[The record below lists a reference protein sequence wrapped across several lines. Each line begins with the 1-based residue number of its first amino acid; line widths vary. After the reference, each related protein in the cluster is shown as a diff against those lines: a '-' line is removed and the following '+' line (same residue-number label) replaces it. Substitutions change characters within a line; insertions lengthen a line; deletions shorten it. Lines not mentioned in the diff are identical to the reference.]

1 MRNLYE
7 ILEVGEQAT
16 QQEIKSA
23 YRKLAKKYH
32 PDLNQGNEEAQEKF
46 KEVNTAYEVLSNEQK
61 RAQYDRFGDSIFQNG
76 GAGAGGA
83 GYGDFGDIF
92 GDIFGDLFG
101 GGGFSRGARRQD
113 PNAPRMGADVR
124 VDVTIPFKEAVFGG
138 DQEVSYTRIINC
150 KECNGT
156 GAEKGSAKTTCD
168 TCHGSGRVQFQQN
181 SMFGQFIREEVCPDC
196 HGTGEKIEKTCGHCH
211 GEGME
216 RKKRKL
222 RVKVPKGVDT
232 GDALPI
238 RGEGHEGKN
247 NGPAGDLYVVFRVQ
261 DHPIFERHGLD
272 IHFEMPIT
280 FAQAAMGGVLE
291 IPTLTGKEDYE
302 IKEGTET
309 GTRFHLKDKGIEN
322 MRGQKGDLY
331 FTVKIQTP
339 KKLTEEQ
346 KVLLKRYAEASGEE
360 VHERRK
366 GIFDKVKD
374 FFD

>member
-7 ILEVGEQAT
+7 ILEVEEKAT
-16 QQEIKSA
+16 EQEIKSA

-46 KEVNTAYEVLSNEQK
+46 KEINTAYEVLSNSEK

-76 GAGAGGA
+76 GAGAGA

-92 GDIFGDLFG
+92 GDLFGDLF

-113 PNAPRMGADVR
+113 PSAPRMGADVR

-138 DQEVSYTRIINC
+138 EKEVSYTRIVNC
-150 KECNGT
+150 GVCEGT
-156 GAEKGSAKTTCD
+156 GAEKGSTKKTCP
-168 TCHGSGRVQFQQN
+168 TCHGSGRVQYQQN
-181 SMFGQFIREEVCPDC
+181 SMFGQFIREEVCPTC
-196 HGTGEKIEKTCGHCH
+196 HGTGEVIEKPCEHCH

-216 RKKRKL
+216 RKQRKL
-222 RVKVPKGVDT
+222 RIKIPKGVDT
-232 GDALPI
+232 GDALPL

-261 DHPIFERHGLD
+261 PHEIFERHGLD

-280 FAQAAMGGVLE
+280 FAQAALGGVLE
-291 IPTLTGKEDYE
+291 IPTLTGKEEFE

-309 GTRFHLKDKGIEN
+309 GTRFRLKEKGIEN
-322 MRGQKGDLY
+322 GRGQKGDLY

-339 KKLTEEQ
+339 KKLSEEQ
-346 KVLLKRYAEASGEE
+346 KLLLKRYAEASGEE
-360 VHERRK
+360 VHERKK

-374 FFD
+374 LFD

>member
-7 ILEVGEQAT
+7 ILEVEEKAT
-16 QQEIKSA
+16 EQEIKSA

-46 KEVNTAYEVLSNEQK
+46 KEINTAYEVLSNSEK

-76 GAGAGGA
+76 GAGAGA

-92 GDIFGDLFG
+92 GDLFGDLF

-113 PNAPRMGADVR
+113 PSAPRMGADVR

-138 DQEVSYTRIINC
+138 EKEVSYTRIVNC
-150 KECNGT
+150 GVCEGT
-156 GAEKGSAKTTCD
+156 GAEKGSTKKTCP
-168 TCHGSGRVQFQQN
+168 TCHGSGRVQYQQN
-181 SMFGQFIREEVCPDC
+181 SMFGQFIREEVCPTC
-196 HGTGEKIEKTCGHCH
+196 HGTGEVIEQPCEHCH

-216 RKKRKL
+216 RKQRKL
-222 RVKVPKGVDT
+222 RIKIPKGVDT
-232 GDALPI
+232 GDALPL

-261 DHPIFERHGLD
+261 PHEIFERHGLD

-280 FAQAAMGGVLE
+280 FAQATLGGVLE
-291 IPTLTGKEDYE
+291 IPTLTGKEEFE

-309 GTRFHLKDKGIEN
+309 GTRFRLKEKGIEN
-322 MRGQKGDLY
+322 GRGQKGDLY

-339 KKLTEEQ
+339 KKLSEEQ
-346 KVLLKRYAEASGEE
+346 KLLLKRYAEASGEE
-360 VHERRK
+360 VHERKK

-374 FFD
+374 LFD

>member
-7 ILEVGEQAT
+7 ILEVEEKAT
-16 QQEIKSA
+16 EQEIKSA

-46 KEVNTAYEVLSNEQK
+46 KEINTAYEVLSNSEK

-76 GAGAGGA
+76 GAGAGA

-92 GDIFGDLFG
+92 GDLFGDLF

-113 PNAPRMGADVR
+113 PSAPRMGADVR

-138 DQEVSYTRIINC
+138 EKEVSYTRIVNC
-150 KECNGT
+150 GVCEGT
-156 GAEKGSAKTTCD
+156 GAEKGSTKKTCP

-181 SMFGQFIREEVCPDC
+181 SMFGQFIREEVCPTC
-196 HGTGEKIEKTCGHCH
+196 HGTGEVIEQPCEHCH

-216 RKKRKL
+216 RKQRKL
-222 RVKVPKGVDT
+222 RIKIPKGVDT
-232 GDALPI
+232 GDALPL

-261 DHPIFERHGLD
+261 PHEIFERHGLD

-280 FAQAAMGGVLE
+280 FAQAALGGVLE
-291 IPTLTGKEDYE
+291 IPTLTGKEEFE

-309 GTRFHLKDKGIEN
+309 GTRFRLKEKGIEN
-322 MRGQKGDLY
+322 GRGQKGDLY

-339 KKLTEEQ
+339 KKLSEEQ
-346 KVLLKRYAEASGEE
+346 KLLLKRYAEASGEE
-360 VHERRK
+360 VHERKK

-374 FFD
+374 LFD